1 MQSLEHLTIL
11 KTSFS
16 SVKKTIFARELG
28 EVVEVAIVFYSV

>member
-16 SVKKTIFARELG
+16 SVDYPPYYAQAVLE
-28 EVVEVAIVFYSV
+28 